1 MTSSRPRRRARRRA
15 ALTTLVTAAVA
26 AVSLAAPAA
35 QASGPASWAAEK
47 LAGGV
52 AGGAGSAAFGA
63 ALSAIG
69 LDAQTNQ
76 FAAIRRDLAEIKQR
90 LDVVSRQLSDL
101 SAQLSQ
107 QGCNVASQQLG
118 PSRALSTDA
127 WERYEGLI
135 ARATEAA
142 RREGLP
148 EMRRYLDSKDFR
160 GARKQIHTQ
169 LTAPGSGAQSLLQTC
184 GPVVER
190 STYPFFSTLTQQKVR
205 AFLDDWQ
212 FVQVRLSAIE
222 VERLM
227 LAGQT
232 AGAAEEVASLRRDL
246 AAQDKLLPKPMP
258 GDIFLDLRTNLI
270 WSRKAEATTFDA
282 IRASKAT
289 LAETPS
295 IMQVGELLLTECC
308 TVGGKQV
315 SRQQWLEQRAG
326 VDFRGYLNRNPPMA
340 GLWVQFHPLSFP
352 EQWVVRLIHD
362 VPWNG
367 TTSTPSGMVLRTK
380 ETHVLLRVRPR
391 RAGEDWSIGR
401 AICLATDQ
409 AAERTA
415 GEPPAPRG
423 RKTVRRVGRA
433 WYGTPSGDVITT
445 GARATVH
452 GGKGPD
458 VITVGSRSVVYGGG
472 CNDVIHVKG
481 SGSTVHGGKDHDT
494 VRVLG
499 GRATVYGGH
508 GNDDLRGGRGDDRI
522 SGGAGR
528 DTIDGGAGDDR
539 LTGGTGRDTIRGGSG
554 DDVIHAR
561 DGERDVIDCGPGRDV
576 AYVDRHDVV
585 EGCERV
591 VRR

>member
-1 MTSSRPRRRARRRA
+1 MVLATTVVATTSF
-15 ALTTLVTAAVA
+15 
-26 AVSLAAPAA
+26 AAPAA

-76 FAAIRRDLAEIKQR
+76 FAAIRRDLAEIKQK

-118 PSRALSTDA
+118 TSRALAADA
-127 WERYEGLI
+127 WERYESLV

-148 EMRRYLDSKDFR
+148 EMRRYLESKDFR
-160 GARKQIHTQ
+160 GARKQIHAQ
-169 LTAPGSGAQSLLQTC
+169 LTDPGSGAQSLLQTC

-190 STYPFFSTLTQQKVR
+190 STYPFFSTLTQAKVR

-227 LAGQT
+227 LAGQS
-232 AGAAEEVASLRRDL
+232 ASAAEEVASLRQDL
-246 AAQDKLLPKPMP
+246 AAQDKLLPKSMP
-258 GDIFLDLRTNLI
+258 SDIFLDLRTNLI
-270 WSRKAEATTFDA
+270 WSRKAEATTWDA
-282 IRASKAT
+282 LRSSAT
-289 LAETPS
+289 ILAQTPTVFH
-295 IMQVGELLLTECC
+295 VGELLLTECC
-308 TVGGKQV
+308 TVDGKKV
-315 SRQQWLEQRAG
+315 SRQKWLEQRAG
-326 VDFRGYLNRNPPMA
+326 VDFRGYLDRNPPMA
-340 GLWVQFHPLSFP
+340 GLWFVSPLSP
-352 EQWVVRLIHD
+352 KASEQFLVRLIHD
-362 VPWNG
+362 VPWG
-367 TTSTPSGMVLRTK
+367 AKTSSKDVLVLRSK

-391 RAGEDWSIGR
+391 KAGEDWSIGK

-409 AAERTA
+409 ASSRASSSSAPET
-415 GEPPAPRG
+415 PPG
-423 RKTVRRVGRA
+423 RKTVRRVGRT
-433 WYGTPSGDVITT
+433 WYGTPSSDVITT

-481 SGSTVHGGKDHDT
+481 TGSTVHGGKDHDT
-494 VRVLG
+494 VRVHG
-499 GRATVYGGH
+499 GSATVYGGH
-508 GNDDLRGGRGDDRI
+508 GNDDLRGGRGADRI
-522 SGGAGR
+522 SGGIGD
-528 DTIDGGAGDDR
+528 DTIHGGAGDDR
-539 LTGGTGRDTIRGGSG
+539 LTGGKGRDTILGGPG
-554 DDVIHAR
+554 DDAIHAR
-561 DGERDVIDCGPGRDV
+561 DGERDVIDCGPGEDV
-576 AYVDRHDVV
+576 AYVDRKDVV
-585 EGCERV
+585 QGCERV
-591 VRR
+591 ARG